1 MSEQAVVADTS
12 ALIHFMEGHLPAR
25 KLLFG
30 AEIHISVA
38 TEIELLTMSEIKRTS
53 AEVIHRTLAHCS
65 VWDVG
70 PAIKD
75 HCVRLRSQYR
85 MKLADAL
92 IAATAVS
99 LGLPLATSDKGFAR
113 LKAEVELKWL

>member
-1 MSEQAVVADTS
+1 MSEQAMVADTS

-25 KLLFG
+25 KFLFG

-53 AEVIHRTLAHCS
+53 AEVILRTLAHCS
-65 VWDVG
+65 VWDIS

-99 LGLPLATSDKGFAR
+99 LGLPLVTSDKGFAR
-113 LKAEVELKWL
+113 LKGEVALKWL

>member
-12 ALIHFMEGHLPAR
+12 ALIHFMEGHLPAQ

-38 TEIELLTMSEIKRTS
+38 TEIELLTMSEIKRT
-53 AEVIHRTLAHCS
+53 AADVIHRTLSYCS
-65 VWDVG
+65 IWDVG

-99 LGLPLATSDKGFAR
+99 LGLPLVTSDKGFAR
-113 LKAEVELKWL
+113 MKGELELRWL